1 MPDGPGCLCSFTQL
15 GAWLTVGD
23 VALALRSINFV
34 THPPAITFFFIGA
47 LGVLVVEGQL
57 LLMSSGLRTKIQA
70 EVAGELIHS

>member
-15 GAWLTVGD
+15 GAWLTD

-70 EVAGELIHS
+70 EVAGELIRS